1 MAHGE
6 WLDYRELNKVVP
18 SVPAA
23 VRVIHD
29 SMDLLTTVL
38 GAYHHVVDS

>member
-23 VRVIHD
+23 ARAIHD
-29 SMDLLTTVL
+29 SVT
-38 GAYHHVVDS
+38 Y